1 MDGNKNSKA
10 ILGRLK
16 QHYGFITN
24 AQLAN
29 RLNVAPNTISGWI
42 KRNSIDYDLIFSKC
56 DDIDM
61 NWLLLG
67 KIPNHEQANEID
79 DDEFENFF
87 SSSSNAHRFVEAHRE
102 YNAEE
107 LLLRYFHRKYKLSSY
122 YSDSLQMSTMEL
134 CCALENYDFQNLFSK
149 IYHEFKIDKDGKK
162 FQDKFIELYKNCE
175 GVHNILKPYEPII
188 REMLDKLTDY
198 IGYGEF
204 KDILDKLEQED
215 LVRLPEKNED

>member
-1 MDGNKNSKA
+1 
-10 ILGRLK
+10 
-16 QHYGFITN
+16 
-24 AQLAN
+24 
-29 RLNVAPNTISGWI
+29 
-42 KRNSIDYDLIFSKC
+42 
-56 DDIDM
+56 
-61 NWLLLG
+61 
-67 KIPNHEQANEID
+67 
-79 DDEFENFF
+79 
-87 SSSSNAHRFVEAHRE
+87 
-102 YNAEE
+102 
-107 LLLRYFHRKYKLSSY
+107 
-122 YSDSLQMSTMEL
+122 MEL

-204 KDILDKLEQED
+204 KDILEKLEQED